1 MPDLRTSVRLRRRCA
16 AVAGS
21 LVLAVLAACGGQSKP
36 LNPMVGAD
44 LTDDSMYGV
53 VLDQPYTV
61 AGPPLVSTQGSAP
74 EGTPYSLTEDTDADL
89 TLVFFGYSNCPD
101 ICQMV
106 LANIAN
112 ALARLDEADRERVQ
126 VLFVTTDP
134 ARDDVATLRTYLE
147 RFDPGFVGIT
157 GDLASLQTAA
167 QSFHVYFEEGVRLAS
182 GGYDVT
188 HNDQVNAVDA
198 DDTVPMLWMRDTS
211 PHDLAVDLATLLSRP
226 AS

>member
-1 MPDLRTSVRLRRRCA
+1 MRELTSSARRRRRGA
-16 AVAGS
+16 AVVGG
-21 LVLAVLAACGGQSKP
+21 LVLAVLTACGGQSEP

-61 AGPPLVSTQGSAP
+61 ASPPLVSTQGSAP
-74 EGTPYSLTEDTDADL
+74 EGTPFSLTGDTDADL

-106 LANIAN
+106 LANITN
-112 ALARLDEADRERVQ
+112 ALARLDDADRDRVQ

-167 QSFHVYFEEGVRLAS
+167 QSFHVYFEEGVQLAS

-211 PHDLAVDLATLLSRP
+211 PHDLAVDIATLLSRP